1 MRKLFLLLFIFSFAI
16 PVYSQFGYYSTTRVL
31 ESLPQY
37 AQAVN
42 DYERL
47 CERCEKE
54 IEHNEKELTRLY
66 VAFLDGHRDFP
77 EPILRKRQSE
87 LQRLVDNSVEF
98 RKQLKVWLS
107 EAKDSLYAPSY
118 QMVNDALTKVCMACD
133 LDYAIDRDILAYGY
147 INPKKG
153 VDITRMV
160 ADAAL
165 YPEKPVTDL
174 DGYEDFVREYKAAE
188 PLPSYRTVIEPIDT
202 PAVEAVAPVVESV
215 DSIIVKASSET
226 VAIAD
231 TLVVQDTLN
240 EEHILLN
247 DSIK

>member
-1 MRKLFLLLFIFSFAI
+1 MRKLFLTLFIFSFTI
-16 PVYSQFGYYSTTRVL
+16 PVYSQFGYYSTIRVL

-107 EAKDSLYAPSY
+107 EAKDSLYAPSF
-118 QMVNDALTKVCMACD
+118 QIVNDALAKVCMACD

-160 ADAAL
+160 TDAAL

-188 PLPSYRTVIEPIDT
+188 PLPSYRTVVEPVDT
-202 PAVEAVAPVVESV
+202 PVVEVAAPVVEPV
-215 DSIIVKASSET
+215 DSIIERVSFET

-231 TLVVQDTLN
+231 TLVVQDPVN

>member
-1 MRKLFLLLFIFSFAI
+1 MRKLFLSLFIFSFAI

-118 QMVNDALTKVCMACD
+118 QMVNDALAKVCMACD

-188 PLPSYRTVIEPIDT
+188 PLSSYRTVIEPIDT

-231 TLVVQDTLN
+231 TLVVQDTVN